1 MDKIAVKYKPTP
13 QCVNAVL
20 VEEEEEDLSLE
31 NDYKPPKDDTPIQ
44 PMSPVYEFLKQ
55 PPYDKEIEWNY
66 VKFLVGR
73 DGRVLRRYNPAGPLE
88 QGMEADV
95 IAALKVRKDA
105 LRMHAFGW

>member
-1 MDKIAVKYKPTP
+1 MDKIAVKYRPTP

-20 VEEEEEDLSLE
+20 VEEEEDLVLEEDYE
-31 NDYKPPKDDTPIQ
+31 VPTDPTPVQ

-66 VKFLVGR
+66 VKFLIGR
-73 DGRVLRRYNPAGPLE
+73 DGKVLRRYNPAGPLE

-95 IAALKVRKDA
+95 IAALKVRPK
-105 LRMHAFGW
+105 